1 MSNRCAFLSRGQKLV
16 IAVAGK
22 GGTGKTTIAALILR
36 ALIEA
41 GVKSILVVDADPD
54 SNLPDVLGIK
64 VEKTVG
70 DVTNE
75 LKKAIDKGG
84 LPPTLSKSDLLEF
97 KVFQVLKELPGF
109 DLLVM
114 GRTEGEGCYCMVN
127 DVLTKVIDTLSKNYA
142 ITLMDM
148 EAGLEHVSRRTDRD
162 VDYLIIVTDPSKMGF
177 QTALRIKKL
186 AREVH
191 IQFKRIFL
199 VGNKFSPQQED
210 LIYKYAKEIGVEPL
224 GIVPYDENVFRYNL
238 EGASLLSLPSD
249 SPALVAVRD
258 MVKKIG
264 LI

>member
-1 MSNRCAFLSRGQKLV
+1 LSRSEKLV

-36 ALIEA
+36 ALIDA

-54 SNLPDVLGIK
+54 SNLPDVLGVK

-75 LKKAIDKGG
+75 LKRAIDKGE
-84 LPPTLSKSDLLEF
+84 LPPTLSKKDLLEY
-97 KVFQVLKELPGF
+97 KVFKVLKELPTF

-127 DVLTKVIDTLSKNYA
+127 DVLTEVVDTLSKNYA

-148 EAGLEHVSRRTDRD
+148 EAGLEHLSRRTDRD

-177 QTALRIKKL
+177 QTASRIKKL
-186 AREVH
+186 AGEVH
-191 IQFKRIFL
+191 IQFKKIFL
-199 VGNKFSPQQED
+199 VGNKFFPRQEE
-210 LIYKYAKEIGVEPL
+210 LLYKYAEEIGVEPL
-224 GIVPYDENVFRYNL
+224 GVVPYDENVFRYNL
-238 EGASLLSLPSD
+238 EGTSLLSLPSD
-249 SPALVAVRD
+249 SPALMAVRE
-258 MVKKIG
+258 MVKKMG

>member
-1 MSNRCAFLSRGQKLV
+1 MSKSEKLV

-22 GGTGKTTIAALILR
+22 GGTGKTTIVALILR
-36 ALIEA
+36 SLIEA

-64 VEKTVG
+64 VERTVG

-75 LKKAIDKGG
+75 LKKAIDRG
-84 LPPTLSKSDLLEF
+84 LPPTLSKRDLLEF
-97 KVFQVLKELPGF
+97 KVFEVLKELPTF

-127 DVLTKVIDTLSKNYA
+127 DVLTEVVDKLSKNYA

-148 EAGLEHVSRRTDRD
+148 EAGLEHLSRRTDRD

-177 QTALRIKKL
+177 QTASRIKKL
-186 AREVH
+186 AGEVH

-199 VGNKFSPQQED
+199 VGNKFSLQQEG
-210 LIYKYAKEIGVEPL
+210 LLYKYAKEIGVEPL

-238 EGASLLSLPSD
+238 EGISLLSLSSD

-258 MVKKIG
+258 MVKKMG

>member
-1 MSNRCAFLSRGQKLV
+1 LSKSEKLV

-22 GGTGKTTIAALILR
+22 GGTGKTTIVALILR
-36 ALIEA
+36 SLIEA

-64 VEKTVG
+64 VERTVG

-75 LKKAIDKGG
+75 LKKAIDRG
-84 LPPTLSKSDLLEF
+84 LPPTLSKRDLLEF
-97 KVFQVLKELPGF
+97 KVFEVLKELPTF

-127 DVLTKVIDTLSKNYA
+127 DVLTEVVDKLSKNYA

-148 EAGLEHVSRRTDRD
+148 EAGLEHLSRRTDRD

-177 QTALRIKKL
+177 QTASRIKKL
-186 AREVH
+186 AGEVH

-199 VGNKFSPQQED
+199 VGNKFSLQQEG
-210 LIYKYAKEIGVEPL
+210 LLYKYAKEIGVEPL

-238 EGASLLSLPSD
+238 EGISLLSLSSD

-258 MVKKIG
+258 MVKKMG